1 MNQQRAIELLQ
12 AQVRDYAR
20 QRAKDVAR
28 GAETPRLAA
37 LLVQKY
43 GKGVVDALAVVFDSA
58 RSADPVMAAGPVA
71 RLMWLPT
78 KPPAAPIQTS
88 PPIGGLL
95 FCTKGKT
102 RAGV

>member
-1 MNQQRAIELLQ
+1 MNEQRAIELLQ

-43 GKGVVDALAVVFDSA
+43 GEGVVVFDSA
-58 RSADPVMAAGPVA
+58 RSVDPVMSVVDEEVSRIDPLWQEHNRERWAGRPADVVA
-71 RLMWLPT
+71 N
-78 KPPAAPIQTS
+78 
-88 PPIGGLL
+88 
-95 FCTKGKT
+95 
-102 RAGV
+102 

>member
-1 MNQQRAIELLQ
+1 MNEQRAIELLQ

-43 GKGVVDALAVVFDSA
+43 GKGVVDALAVVFVSA
-58 RSADPVMAAGPVA
+58 RSVDPVMSVVDEEVSRIDPLWQEHNRERWAGRPADVVA
-71 RLMWLPT
+71 N
-78 KPPAAPIQTS
+78 
-88 PPIGGLL
+88 
-95 FCTKGKT
+95 
-102 RAGV
+102 